1 MSHQLKRN
9 RIEETM
15 NEERG
20 FQPNP
25 AMTRRRFLQGTG
37 VAGFSAFLVACGT
50 SGTGTSAPS
59 AAATPAGSGAAPSAD
74 PTTAASQSPSAE
86 LHFANWP
93 LYIDTDDA
101 DETKHKTLEDFTAKY
116 GTVVDYQEVIN
127 DNEEFFGTI
136 RPALEGGQDTGWDIV
151 VLTDFMAARLI
162 RLGWTETF
170 DLANMPNKEANLQDV
185 YKGVD
190 FDPTDDHHAP
200 WQSGMTGLGYDS
212 AVTGDLTSLEALWTD
227 DPRWTGKVTFLTEMR
242 DTIGL
247 TMLKQGKDP
256 SAVTQEDVDAAV
268 AEIQTAVDS
277 GILRGFT
284 GNEYAED
291 LVTGN
296 VVLAMA
302 WSGDVIAKQAEK
314 ESLVWQLP
322 DEGGMLWTDN
332 MLIPKGAAN
341 KYTAELFIDFVY
353 DPAIAAQ
360 IAAWV
365 NYVTPVKGAK
375 EALAA
380 EDPELAESPLIFP
393 PEEVLAKVKIFK
405 SLTEEEESAY
415 NDAFSVVTGN

>member
-1 MSHQLKRN
+1 MTDHTTRSL
-9 RIEETM
+9 
-15 NEERG
+15 
-20 FQPNP
+20 NP
-25 AMTRRRFLQGTG
+25 ELTRRRFIQGSTL
-37 VAGFSAFLVACGT
+37 AGFSAFLVACGT
-50 SGTGTSAPS
+50 SGTGTPSAPASSAPS
-59 AAATPAGSGAAPSAD
+59 TEPGGSPSEAPSAV
-74 PTTAASQSPSAE
+74 PQSPSAE
-86 LHFANWP
+86 LNFANWP
-93 LYIDTDDA
+93 LYIDTDDD

-116 GTVVDYQEVIN
+116 GTVVKYSEIIN

-136 RPALEGGQDTGWDIV
+136 RPALDAGQDAGWDLV

-162 RLGWTETF
+162 RLGWVETF
-170 DLANMPNKEANLQDV
+170 DLANMPNKTANLQDV

-212 AVTGDLTSLEALWTD
+212 AVTGNLTSLDALWTN
-227 DPRWTGKVTFLTEMR
+227 DPKWAGKVTFLTEMR
-242 DTIGL
+242 DAIGL
-247 TMLKQGKDP
+247 TLLKLGKDP
-256 SAVTQEDVDAAV
+256 SAATQADADEAI
-268 AEIQTAVDS
+268 AEIQKAVDA
-277 GILRGFT
+277 GIVRGFT

-291 LVTGN
+291 LVSGN

-302 WSGDVIAKQAEK
+302 WSGDVIVKQAEK

-332 MLIPKGAAN
+332 MLIPKGAAH

-375 EALAA
+375 EVLAA
-380 EDPELAESPLIFP
+380 DDPELAESPLIFP
-393 PEEVLAKVKIFK
+393 SDEVLAKVKIFK
-405 SLTEEEESAY
+405 SLTEEEESY
-415 NDAFSVVTGN
+415 FNDKFSAVTGN